1 MSPHSINSVP
11 RAAGAWPDP
20 SRDLID
26 RLDLVAHMQRCA
38 AVRGRWFN
46 LRCAA
51 EALHAM
57 VAPRIVTSLIVVF
70 ALFGVISIAL

>member
-1 MSPHSINSVP
+1 MSPHFVTPLP

-20 SRDLID
+20 SHDLVD

-38 AVRGRWFN
+38 AMRGRWFN

-51 EALHAM
+51 EALRAV
-57 VAPRIVTSLIVVF
+57 VAPRIVTSLIVVVAF
-70 ALFGVISIAL
+70 LGVISIAL